1 MWAKCRKY
9 AKIVQKNWGNFL
21 QAWTRPDPHWC
32 KFSSHTCAA
41 VDAHFSL
48 QLDPC
53 RVFGVKIQNLN
64 YNCLKTETLIM
75 HHYSFQSYPC
85 MCIVS
90 VARTNIFKLHLA
102 LVKVWSVFCHLRF
115 VQKFTLISSSDFRQC
130 PNFKNS
136 TSLDFTMLTA
146 MCASLQTPLVSLCQ
160 IRFAQKSGWWQ
171 RWEAGCQQD
180 IQDLK
185 RRYSTPEK
193 TVSSASIPTSAV
205 WCLTQ
210 RCCHSFL
217 RLAFSKCHRKTLTP
231 FVY

>member
-21 QAWTRPDPHWC
+21 QAWTRPDLHWC

-115 VQKFTLISSSDFRQC
+115 VQKFTATTPISWSDFTWGTEAGNVQTSKTRPHQISRCWQQCVLLCKLPWCLLSDLLCAKVWVVAKMRGWLSSRYSRPQEKIFNSWENSLISFPSHLRCLMSH
-130 PNFKNS
+130 
-136 TSLDFTMLTA
+136 
-146 MCASLQTPLVSLCQ
+146 
-160 IRFAQKSGWWQ
+160 
-171 RWEAGCQQD
+171 
-180 IQDLK
+180 
-185 RRYSTPEK
+185 
-193 TVSSASIPTSAV
+193 PTLLS
-205 WCLTQ
+205 
-210 RCCHSFL
+210 
-217 RLAFSKCHRKTLTP
+217 
-231 FVY
+231 